1 MSAPVAEVDGT
12 APASTASTVRP
23 LLTLAPLFL
32 GQDMLL
38 TFLIFGLVTVLRDEG
53 ASLTTLAMVSAI
65 PIIMAA
71 RFLWAPLVDRFGWPR
86 IGHYTSW
93 IAGSQ
98 LVVVVCCGAM
108 AVLEPADGLGWL
120 FGPVGLAM
128 AASSVQDTA
137 SNAVIVRL
145 YSPETR
151 SRLNGVIIAGVY
163 LGILIGG
170 GAFLVIYQY
179 FGWTAAVGMIAG
191 ANALASLSVLALSRR
206 ERAAMALTPVSVDR
220 PDLGAILSFFR
231 QRGVAKWTL
240 VAIPLYVAGFYL
252 ASALIT
258 PMLVDVGF
266 APAEVGAIQTG
277 IGSAA
282 GITAALCS
290 GFVTARI
297 GRGRALTVF
306 GLLRVVAICALVPL
320 AFGETSMLA
329 VAAIVLMVV
338 AETTAATV
346 QLTVLMD
353 ACRRE
358 SPGTDYSLQAAVITL
373 ARTTAA
379 PLALV
384 LAAGIGYAPVLAVA
398 AIATLLG
405 TLAASRYRPRGTTP
419 SLSVGPTGLEP
430 MTSTV

>member
-1 MSAPVAEVDGT
+1 MSAPTATAAST
-12 APASTASTVRP
+12 APASNTSTLRP

-38 TFLIFGLVTVLRDEG
+38 TFLVFGLVTVLRTEG

-71 RFLWAPLVDRFGWPR
+71 RFLWAPLVDRFGWRR

-98 LVVVVCCGAM
+98 SVVVVCCAVM
-108 AVLEPADGLGWL
+108 AVLEPATGLGWVL
-120 FGPVGLAM
+120 GLIGLAM
-128 AASSVQDTA
+128 MAASVQDTA

-145 YSPETR
+145 YPPEVR
-151 SRLNGVIIAGVY
+151 SRLNGMIIAVIY

-179 FGWTAAVGMIAG
+179 LGWSAAVGMIAA
-191 ANALASLSVLALSRR
+191 ANALASLSVLALGRR
-206 ERAAMALTPVSVDR
+206 ERAAMALTPTPVDR
-220 PDLGAILSFFR
+220 PSLGAILSFFR
-231 QRGVAKWTL
+231 QTSVVKWAL

-252 ASALIT
+252 ASALVT

-266 APAEVGAIQTG
+266 APAEVGAIQSG
-277 IGSAA
+277 IGSVA
-282 GITAALCS
+282 GIIAALCS

-320 AFGETSMLA
+320 AFGETSALA

-353 ACRRE
+353 ACRPE

-384 LAAGIGYAPVLAVA
+384 LAAGIGYAPVLAIA
-398 AIATLLG
+398 GLATLLG
-405 TLAASRYRPRGTTP
+405 TLAASRYRPRGMPP
-419 SLSVGPTGLEP
+419 SRSVGPTGLEP